1 MKKEFTGEDEDMIYA
16 NKTFIQ
22 KLSDVQS
29 LYFDTMCEEIGVNQ
43 KGNDWLF
50 DYVFN
55 CDDET
60 EDFLTYL
67 DRYGVDTTT
76 LFVKQ

>member
-22 KLSDVQS
+22 KLSDVQN
-29 LYFDTMCEEIGVNQ
+29 LYFDTMCAELGVNE
-43 KGNDWLF
+43 KGKDWLF

-55 CDDET
+55 CDDKK

>member
-16 NKTFIQ
+16 NRTFIQ
-22 KLSDVQS
+22 KLSDVQN
-29 LYFDTMCEEIGVNQ
+29 LYFDTMCEELGLNQ
-43 KGNDWLF
+43 KGNELLF

-55 CDDET
+55 SDDDK

>member
-16 NKTFIQ
+16 NKTFIR
-22 KLSDVQS
+22 KLADVQD
-29 LYFDTMCEEIGVNQ
+29 LYFNTMCEEIGVNV

-55 CDDET
+55 CDDEK